1 MDTTVNFI
9 RDFLI
14 GQMGCTDA
22 ILQPEN
28 APLESANLYP
38 INYCDGSPVDEVC
51 IASINELSEVS
62 FKIFP
67 NPTSSVLNI
76 QSDKSGDYDITI
88 IDLMGR
94 VVYTQNSVNGTISV
108 DLSGVKTGNYLVRL
122 TQNNNSGIQ
131 KLILE

>member
-1 MDTTVNFI
+1 
-9 RDFLI
+9 
-14 GQMGCTDA
+14 
-22 ILQPEN
+22 
-28 APLESANLYP
+28 
-38 INYCDGSPVDEVC
+38 
-51 IASINELSEVS
+51 
-62 FKIFP
+62 
-67 NPTSSVLNI
+67 LNI

-94 VVYTQNSVNGTISV
+94 VVYTQNGINGAISV